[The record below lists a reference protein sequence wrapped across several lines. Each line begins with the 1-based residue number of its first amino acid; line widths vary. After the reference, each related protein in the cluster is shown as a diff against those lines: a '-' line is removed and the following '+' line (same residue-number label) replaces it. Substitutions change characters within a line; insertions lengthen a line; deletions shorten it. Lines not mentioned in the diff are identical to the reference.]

1 MSTSPCRGF
10 SWDENPWCDRFLMGV
25 ELFLDEI
32 LQIVECFFGTFCC
45 RLKNKVLQ
53 TVSFMLSTSPVR
65 GARPAGGPVPHP
77 MPAISPRR
85 GIRRSSRCSSKSRS
99 DSDPRENLRQL
110 DFLFAP

>member
-32 LQIVECFFGTFCC
+32 LQIVGCFFGTFCC
-45 RLKNKVLQ
+45 RLKSKVLQ
-53 TVSFMLSTSPVR
+53 RVHCMLSTSPVR

-77 MPAISPRR
+77 MPTISPRR
-85 GIRRSSRCSSKSRS
+85 RLADFFSQSLVAFVCSSPSDNSR
-99 DSDPRENLRQL
+99 DSYFQ
-110 DFLFAP
+110 